1 MKKELTAEQVQALQ
15 DYAAEH
21 GSQWKGRLLD
31 SWQRGG
37 AHGPLLQQVRNTFGP
52 SWLLG
57 FRFYQPDPVLD
68 RETKAM
74 LDAMRL

>member
-1 MKKELTAEQVQALQ
+1 MVRVLTEDQYRALQ
-15 DYAAEH
+15 NYAVKH
-21 GSQWKGRLLD
+21 GSRWKAMLMD

-68 RETKAM
+68 RETRAL